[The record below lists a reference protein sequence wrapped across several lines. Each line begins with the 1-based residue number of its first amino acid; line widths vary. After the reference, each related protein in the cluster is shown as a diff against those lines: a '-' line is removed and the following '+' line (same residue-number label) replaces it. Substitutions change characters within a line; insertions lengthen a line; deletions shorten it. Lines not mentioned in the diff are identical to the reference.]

1 MGIISEFKAFAIKG
15 NVIDL
20 AVGVIIGGA
29 FGKIVSSLVNDII
42 MPVMGSLVG
51 DLDFSQ
57 LFLAL
62 KAVPEGV
69 PMVLADVQKAGI
81 PVLAYGNF
89 MSTAIHFL
97 IMAFAIFLMVRQI
110 NRLKRQEPVAP
121 SAPPVT
127 PEDILLLR
135 EIRDQLKR

>member
-69 PMVLADVQKAGI
+69 PMVLADVQKAGV

-110 NRLKRQEPVAP
+110 NRLKRQEPAAP
-121 SAPPVT
+121 SAPPVA

>member
-69 PMVLADVQKAGI
+69 PMVLADVQKAGV

-110 NRLKRQEPVAP
+110 NRLKRQEPAAP